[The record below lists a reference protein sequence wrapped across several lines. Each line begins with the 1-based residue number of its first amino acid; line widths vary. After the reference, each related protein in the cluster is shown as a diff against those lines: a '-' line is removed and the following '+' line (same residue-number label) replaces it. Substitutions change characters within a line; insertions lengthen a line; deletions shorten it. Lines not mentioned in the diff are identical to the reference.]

1 MGGDARRLTRS
12 ARRALRSSR
21 ASACGVGT
29 CIGTSIWHSPQSHVR
44 FPFSDLRGTGTRA
57 RTRGSAVAARRLS
70 RALCAAA
77 RTLRS
82 SRASACGVGTCIL
95 APALANATVRSAR
108 GRRARD
114 GSLVGRTQAPERSG
128 GDGAARV
135 TMLRRMSGCTGTARH
150 RRPLCVSPSSTGA
163 AGGCVESVARAA
175 VGKSEGARVADLQV
189 RVCSVVLTFEIG
201 VTAHDSVS
209 FTNSIHVPPTVTE
222 GLYVR
227 TQTLQQLHHC
237 LATWSKFNVAQAI
250 TMHSIC
256 QAAGNLE
263 LLSTLIHDALA
274 REVTRVLS

>member
-135 TMLRRMSGCTGTARH
+135 TMRRTSGCTGTARQATSLREPVFT
-150 RRPLCVSPSSTGA
+150 RRDGWRCRKCRT
-163 AGGCVESVARAA
+163 RA
-175 VGKSEGARVADLQV
+175 LP
-189 RVCSVVLTFEIG
+189 
-201 VTAHDSVS
+201 H
-209 FTNSIHVPPTVTE
+209 
-222 GLYVR
+222 
-227 TQTLQQLHHC
+227 TQPV
-237 LATWSKFNVAQAI
+237 W
-250 TMHSIC
+250 
-256 QAAGNLE
+256 G
-263 LLSTLIHDALA
+263 
-274 REVTRVLS
+274 

>member
-1 MGGDARRLTRS
+1 M
-12 ARRALRSSR
+12 
-21 ASACGVGT
+21 
-29 CIGTSIWHSPQSHVR
+29 
-44 FPFSDLRGTGTRA
+44 
-57 RTRGSAVAARRLS
+57 
-70 RALCAAA
+70 
-77 RTLRS
+77 
-82 SRASACGVGTCIL
+82 
-95 APALANATVRSAR
+95 RSAR

-189 RVCSVVLTFEIG
+189 RVCSVVLTIEIG

-250 TMHSIC
+250 TM
-256 QAAGNLE
+256 AAL
-263 LLSTLIHDALA
+263 TTHHDHRLKGRFRTYTAPLGQHKY
-274 REVTRVLS
+274 RLPCLRYMVDTWR

>member
-1 MGGDARRLTRS
+1 M
-12 ARRALRSSR
+12 RSSSIPVPRSIWQSPRLPCSIPTCAGLRGTGRDQCARVSGWGR
-21 ASACGVGT
+21 APSLALCAART
-29 CIGTSIWHSPQSHVR
+29 PQFSRISLRCWDLHIGTSIWHSPHSQHVR

-135 TMLRRMSGCTGTARH
+135 TMRRTSGCTGTARQ
-150 RRPLCVSPSSTGA
+150 
-163 AGGCVESVARAA
+163 
-175 VGKSEGARVADLQV
+175 ADL
-189 RVCSVVLTFEIG
+189 S
-201 VTAHDSVS
+201 A
-209 FTNSIHVPPTVTE
+209 
-222 GLYVR
+222 
-227 TQTLQQLHHC
+227 
-237 LATWSKFNVAQAI
+237 
-250 TMHSIC
+250 
-256 QAAGNLE
+256 
-263 LLSTLIHDALA
+263 
-274 REVTRVLS
+274 